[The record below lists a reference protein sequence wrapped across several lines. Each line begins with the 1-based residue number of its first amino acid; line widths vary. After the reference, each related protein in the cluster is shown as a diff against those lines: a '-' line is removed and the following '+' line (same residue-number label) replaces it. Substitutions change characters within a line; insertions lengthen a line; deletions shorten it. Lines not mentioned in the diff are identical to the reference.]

1 MYSRLFVLID
11 PPLESSSVNDSSI
24 EAKIDSS
31 SSVLRSFDS
40 YYYILCSFYTKPS
53 SSNCAKVMMQPVCSW
68 DDTAYEIYETAGR
81 TAIASEYGHDVYAH
95 ALENIL

>member
-31 SSVLRSFDS
+31 SSAIQSSF
-40 YYYILCSFYTKPS
+40 FTKFPS
-53 SSNCAKVMMQPVCSW
+53 SNFAKVIISTVSSW
-68 DDTAYEIYETAGR
+68 DYVAYGIYMTDGCIVSAFK
-81 TAIASEYGHDVYAH
+81 
-95 ALENIL
+95 